1 MSSWRNII
9 LTQHF
14 ERTTHKRGMCV
25 SACTKRKKKG
35 GGRQRGPWD
44 VGGKKD
50 FPEPVTAHTHTH
62 TNLDIYLRYTCLEIT
77 LLKIL
82 SKALRS

>member
-1 MSSWRNII
+1 
-9 LTQHF
+9 
-14 ERTTHKRGMCV
+14 MCV
-25 SACTKRKKKG
+25 RACTKRKR
-35 GGRQRGPWD
+35 GREEEGDRERPGMWVERKISPNL
-44 VGGKKD
+44 
-50 FPEPVTAHTHTH
+50 FLHTHTH